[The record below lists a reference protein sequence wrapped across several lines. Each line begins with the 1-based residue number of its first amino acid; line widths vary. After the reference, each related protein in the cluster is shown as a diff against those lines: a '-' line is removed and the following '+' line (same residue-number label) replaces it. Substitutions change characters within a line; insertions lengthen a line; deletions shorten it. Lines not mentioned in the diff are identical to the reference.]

1 MISEAWPRMRGL
13 LASFLADIP
22 YTMRRREDERERERY
37 FQYTF
42 YLIFRMIGVY
52 AVIVEKPQSQGRVD
66 CIVET
71 PKIEAKGYALP
82 YAADSRT
89 VWCIGVSFSSETG
102 TVGEWK
108 SRQNV
113 K

>member
-1 MISEAWPRMRGL
+1 MVSV
-13 LASFLADIP
+13 
-22 YTMRRREDERERERY
+22 
-37 FQYTF
+37 
-42 YLIFRMIGVY
+42 YLTC
-52 AVIVEKPQSQGRVD
+52 VEKPQSQG
-66 CIVET
+66 T
-71 PKIEAKGYALP
+71 PKYVYIFEFKLDGTADEALAQIEAKGYARP
-82 YAADSRT
+82 YATDSRT